1 MSIKKNHVTK
11 NPNCDGNIVSRYELP
26 ESEAL
31 EAAANNA
38 SALSGNGVLGLP
50 DPRNLKVR
58 FQKSTTLK
66 SIHYVRIS

>member
-1 MSIKKNHVTK
+1 MWFT
-11 NPNCDGNIVSRYELP
+11 IVSRYELP

-50 DPRNLKVR
+50 DPRNLKVK
-58 FQKSTTLK
+58 FLK
-66 SIHYVRIS
+66 FSKFSFLR